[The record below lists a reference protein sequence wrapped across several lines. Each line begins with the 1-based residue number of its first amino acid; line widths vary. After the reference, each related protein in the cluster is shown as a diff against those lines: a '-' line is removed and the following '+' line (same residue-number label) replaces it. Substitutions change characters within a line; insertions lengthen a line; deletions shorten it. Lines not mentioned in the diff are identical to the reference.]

1 MVTGNFELTMCFSA
15 AMFKVVLYI
24 VVKII
29 FIGDLFIQLI
39 EITDST
45 DITDLGFKRCHGYVK
60 HDFH

>member
-1 MVTGNFELTMCFSA
+1 MVAGNFKLTMCFSA
-15 AMFKVVLYI
+15 AMFKMVLYI

-45 DITDLGFKRCHGYVK
+45 DITDLGF
-60 HDFH
+60 

>member
-15 AMFKVVLYI
+15 SMFKVVLYI
-24 VVKII
+24 VVKSI

-45 DITDLGFKRCHGYVK
+45 DITDLGF
-60 HDFH
+60 

>member
-1 MVTGNFELTMCFSA
+1 MSSLVAMVTGNFELTMCFSA

-45 DITDLGFKRCHGYVK
+45 NITDLGF
-60 HDFH
+60 